1 LSAVC
6 GVGHVLAPC
15 LPDGRLA
22 GRERVGRGR
31 SLTARRR
38 LAAPL
43 CPTVPG
49 RRLPHGGPVPI
60 HPLVRPVRP
69 GSPSPWRLL
78 AWVLGALL
86 LTGVLHCPTTPHD
99 ADHGHS
105 PSLVTAGGTSPEAES
120 PDRDAPAHSHSGTL
134 CTALGLIPQAAHGE
148 ANPSARMA
156 VLLPLAGVAT
166 AAAELLLPAPR
177 RSRRRAATPGRSTL
191 TIVCRW
197 RI

>member
-1 LSAVC
+1 MSWRPASRTAVSQAVN
-6 GVGHVLAPC
+6 GSDEGARSPLADASPLP
-15 LPDGRLA
+15 LPDCA
-22 GRERVGRGR
+22 GE
-31 SLTARRR
+31 TA
-38 LAAPL
+38 
-43 CPTVPG
+43 
-49 RRLPHGGPVPI
+49 PHGGPVPI

-86 LTGVLHCPTTPHD
+86 LTGVLHCPTSPHG

-105 PSLVTAGGTSPEAES
+105 PSLTTAGAASPEAET

-134 CTALGLIPQAAHGE
+134 CTALGLVPQAHG
-148 ANPSARMA
+148 AVNPSARMA

-166 AAAELLLPAPR
+166 ATAADLLLPTPR
-177 RSRRRAATPGRSTL
+177 RFRRRTATPGRSTL